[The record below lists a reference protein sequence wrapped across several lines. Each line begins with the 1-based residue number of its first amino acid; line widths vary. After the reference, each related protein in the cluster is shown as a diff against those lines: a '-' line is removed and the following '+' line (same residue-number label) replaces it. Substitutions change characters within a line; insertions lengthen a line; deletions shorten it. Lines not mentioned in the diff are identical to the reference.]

1 MKIVN
6 KTYNL
11 KKGLNK
17 NIVLIS
23 DIHYYEKKQIK
34 HFNNILDNIKKINP
48 DYICISGDILDK
60 AKVPNFNGF
69 VNWLEKLA
77 NITKVIMVLGNHE
90 YYINRRKDIYGLNE
104 DYINKIKNIENL
116 YLLDNNN
123 LIIDNINFIG
133 LTLPIEYYMFEKESE
148 EDFKKYIKNIK
159 TKVGYYNV
167 LLCHSPINIVKD
179 NIIKDIDVDLI
190 LCGHTHGGVVPWF
203 LRGIFGTSGIISPS
217 KSLFPKKCYGRM
229 KKDNKNIIITSGIT
243 MLAPSHLKLVNKS
256 LYSEV
261 VKINL

>member
-11 KKGLNK
+11 GSNLNK
-17 NIVLIS
+17 SIVLIS
-23 DIHYYEKKQIK
+23 DLHYYDEKQLK
-34 HFNNILDNIKKINP
+34 HFNNILNNIKKLKP
-48 DYICISGDILDK
+48 DYICITGDIIDT
-60 AKVPNFNGF
+60 AKIPNFKGIEK
-69 VNWLEKLA
+69 WLEKLA
-77 NITKVIMVLGNHE
+77 TITKVIMVLGNHE
-90 YYINRRKDIYGLNE
+90 YYINRPKDIYGLND

-123 LIIDNINFIG
+123 LILDNINFIG
-133 LTLPIEYYMFEKESE
+133 LSLPIEHYMFEKESE
-148 EDFKKYIKNIK
+148 EDFKKYMQNIK
-159 TKVGYYNV
+159 SKEEYYNI

-203 LRGIFGTSGIISPS
+203 LRGIFGTNGIISPS
-217 KSLFPKKCYGRM
+217 KSLFPKKCYGRI